1 MVPVSFCCS
10 NSIFQV
16 AVGLRVGIF
25 FLKFC
30 LLKFTDAI
38 FQIDDQQPDPK
49 AFCIAL
55 NRGRCRERPI

>member
-25 FLKFC
+25 FRKFC
-30 LLKFTDAI
+30 LLKSTN
-38 FQIDDQQPDPK
+38 
-49 AFCIAL
+49 AL
-55 NRGRCRERPI
+55 LQVNREKSNPETCLYLT